1 MPVLLANLLARYG
14 YAIVFL
20 GVFLESAGVPVPG
33 ETVLLA
39 AGFFASQGTF
49 ALPWVIGLGIGA
61 AILGDN
67 VGYWIGRRAGRPLV
81 ERYGRLVG
89 LTPGRIAAF
98 DAFFQRHGARTV
110 FLARFV
116 TGLRVV
122 AALFAGVA
130 RLPWSEFLLY
140 NAAGALVWATTVT
153 LAGYFF
159 GRSWELLH
167 RWFGRAALFG
177 AALAIALVVVAL
189 ARRFGGP
196 LFASVVAKLPA
207 SLARRELAFAAA
219 SLGFVAV
226 FTKIAEDVITKES
239 TAFDHGASL
248 TLHAFANPV
257 LDRLMHVVSDIGSAP
272 VVSAIVG
279 AVIVWCLLRKEA
291 RAAAAL
297 AGTALATEGLN
308 LVLKLAFQRTRPS
321 LWELATLH
329 SYSFPSGHAMA
340 ALAIYGMVA
349 VIVARRWPRLRWPIM
364 MGACVMIVAIGVSRV
379 YLGHH
384 WATDVLAG
392 YAAGAF
398 ILAGGVYVLERVA
411 RSPSDR

>member
-1 MPVLLANLLARYG
+1 MDVHKNARTTPHSRVRDGGRALALARPARADPG
-14 YAIVFL
+14 RARDRRRSRARGAR
-20 GVFLESAGVPVPG
+20 GVDAVV
-33 ETVLLA
+33 
-39 AGFFASQGTF
+39 
-49 ALPWVIGLGIGA
+49 
-61 AILGDN
+61 
-67 VGYWIGRRAGRPLV
+67 RRA
-81 ERYGRLVG
+81 
-89 LTPGRIAAF
+89 PGSEG
-98 DAFFQRHGARTV
+98 GARPV

-207 SLARRELAFAAA
+207 SL
-219 SLGFVAV
+219 GFVAV

-279 AVIVWCLLRKEA
+279 AVIIWCLLRKEA

-297 AGTALATEGLN
+297 AGTALTTEGLN

-349 VIVARRWPRLRWPIM
+349 VIVARRCPCLRWPIM
-364 MGACVMIVAIGVSRV
+364 MGASVMVVAIGTTRV
-379 YLGHH
+379 YLSHN

>member
-1 MPVLLANLLARYG
+1 KRG
-14 YAIVFL
+14 
-20 GVFLESAGVPVPG
+20 SAGAWRDRLAGGGLLRLPG
-33 ETVLLA
+33 HFRAAMGHRPGNRCGHPGRQCRLLDRPA
-39 AGFFASQGTF
+39 
-49 ALPWVIGLGIGA
+49 
-61 AILGDN
+61 
-67 VGYWIGRRAGRPLV
+67 RRAASRRTVRTPRGTHARQNRGVRCLLPTP
-81 ERYGRLVG
+81 RRQDG
-89 LTPGRIAAF
+89 LSLPIRHRIASPGR
-98 DAFFQRHGARTV
+98 G
-110 FLARFV
+110 
-116 TGLRVV
+116 
-122 AALFAGVA
+122 
-130 RLPWSEFLLY
+130 
-140 NAAGALVWATTVT
+140 
-153 LAGYFF
+153 
-159 GRSWELLH
+159 
-167 RWFGRAALFG
+167 
-177 AALAIALVVVAL
+177 AL

-196 LFASVVAKLPA
+196 LFAFVVAKLPA

-291 RAAAAL
+291 RVAAAL

-349 VIVARRWPRLRWPIM
+349 VIVARRWPRLRW
-364 MGACVMIVAIGVSRV
+364 
-379 YLGHH
+379 
-384 WATDVLAG
+384 
-392 YAAGAF
+392 
-398 ILAGGVYVLERVA
+398 
-411 RSPSDR
+411 

>member
-239 TAFDHGASL
+239 TAFDHGA
-248 TLHAFANPV
+248 
-257 LDRLMHVVSDIGSAP
+257 R
-272 VVSAIVG
+272 
-279 AVIVWCLLRKEA
+279 
-291 RAAAAL
+291 
-297 AGTALATEGLN
+297 
-308 LVLKLAFQRTRPS
+308 LAFQRTRPS

-349 VIVARRWPRLRWPIM
+349 VIVVRRWPRLRWPIM